1 MSNET
6 WGLDDGAGP
15 QTDARHDEDLLA
27 DVAANPELARVA
39 FLLTARPSEREL
51 AGLDGALTAF
61 RAHVSAPQPKRR
73 RPSMISTLAG
83 AKLGATI
90 AGIAVGLGGAATVAY
105 VSANTPATPDTR
117 ATAPASA
124 THAAAAGSDHA
135 AGAAADA
142 KDKKDKGTPVG
153 PDATG
158 SAAHGLCTAWQGVAG
173 NGKAMDSVA
182 FQNLVDAAGGEDEV
196 EAFCADVDAPGKSED
211 RATGKP
217 ETAPTGKPDTL
228 PTGKPETVPTGKPS
242 DAPTNRPDTTPTAP
256 DAKPDTVPTASPSHP
271 TGRS

>member
-1 MSNET
+1 MSNDNPG
-6 WGLDDGAGP
+6 GLEDGARSRQSDSRP
-15 QTDARHDEDLLA
+15 DDDLLA

-39 FLLTARPSEREL
+39 FLLTAQPSEREL
-51 AGLDGALTAF
+51 TGLDGALTAF

-73 RPSMISTLAG
+73 RPSMITTLAG

-90 AGIAVGLGGAATVAY
+90 AGVAVGLGGAATVAY

-117 ATAPASA
+117 ATAPASPA
-124 THAAAAGSDHA
+124 QGAAGDTDRVAEA
-135 AGAAADA
+135 AENA
-142 KDKKDKGTPVG
+142 KAKKDKGTPVG

-158 SAAHGLCTAWQGVAG
+158 PAAHGLCTAWQGVAG

-182 FQNLVDAAGGEDEV
+182 FQNLVEAAGGEDEV
-196 EAFCADVDAPGKSED
+196 EHFCAGVDAPGKSED

-217 ETAPTGKPDTL
+217 DTV

-242 DAPTNRPDTTPTAP
+242 DLPAHRPDSAPTAP
-256 DAKPDTVPTASPSHP
+256 DAKPDSVPTASPSHP